1 MVLKTTKAKDPVL
14 DGAAFLKEGSET
26 GITNTACY
34 TYLPP
39 ATKLRQGNV
48 FTRVCDSVHRD
59 GLCPSIHYRSHDQG
73 GLCPGG
79 SLSRGVSVQGGL
91 CPGGSLSWGVSLRET
106 PLDRDLPIW

>member
-1 MVLKTTKAKDPVL
+1 MKTTKAKDPVL

-26 GITNTACY
+26 GITKTAY
-34 TYLPP
+34 NTYLPP

-48 FTRVCDSVHRD
+48 FTRVCDSVHRG

-79 SLSRGVSVQGGL
+79 SLS
-91 CPGGSLSWGVSLRET
+91 GGSLSWGVSVQGVSLRET